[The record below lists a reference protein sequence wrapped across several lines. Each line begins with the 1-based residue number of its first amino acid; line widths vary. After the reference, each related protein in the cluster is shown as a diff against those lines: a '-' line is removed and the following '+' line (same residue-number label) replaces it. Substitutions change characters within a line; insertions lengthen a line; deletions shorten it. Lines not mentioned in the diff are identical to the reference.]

1 MKDSLSVM
9 GLRAGFLE
17 AYSREPYSERST
29 SLFHRRVV
37 LEVIWGPTN
46 CSVKAGKYPPLIW
59 YAECFDLA
67 HFINNTMII

>member
-46 CSVKAGKYPPLIW
+46 CSVRNFCIDKP
-59 YAECFDLA
+59 AEALKLA
-67 HFINNTMII
+67 SIHL